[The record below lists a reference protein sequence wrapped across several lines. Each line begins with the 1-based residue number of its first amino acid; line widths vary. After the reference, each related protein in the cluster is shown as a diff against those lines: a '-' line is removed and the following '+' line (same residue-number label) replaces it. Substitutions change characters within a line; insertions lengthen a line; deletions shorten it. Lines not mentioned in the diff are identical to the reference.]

1 MRAVLQRVSRASVTV
16 DGEVVG
22 ELTRPGLLALVGV
35 THDDG
40 PEQVATMARKI
51 ADLRILHDERSVL
64 DEGAPVLVVS
74 QFTLYADTRKGRRP
88 SWNAAAPGAGRRA
101 RRRAGRRGPA
111 GPRGRGADRPVRRP
125 HGRRA
130 GQRRPGDDRAG
141 RLTPRLGPM
150 SSLAQL
156 QQWIVLGL
164 SVVALG
170 VELYA
175 LVDCLRRRADAFVAA
190 GKRTKQFWLLVTG
203 VAALLGVVAL
213 GGLGFLAIIAIV
225 AAGVYLAD
233 VKPALDQVMGRGQ
246 GNQGP
251 YGPW

>member
-1 MRAVLQRVSRASVTV
+1 
-16 DGEVVG
+16 
-22 ELTRPGLLALVGV
+22 
-35 THDDG
+35 
-40 PEQVATMARKI
+40 
-51 ADLRILHDERSVL
+51 
-64 DEGAPVLVVS
+64 
-74 QFTLYADTRKGRRP
+74 
-88 SWNAAAPGAGRRA
+88 
-101 RRRAGRRGPA
+101 
-111 GPRGRGADRPVRRP
+111 
-125 HGRRA
+125 
-130 GQRRPGDDRAG
+130 
-141 RLTPRLGPM
+141 M

-156 QQWIVLGL
+156 QQWIILGL

-175 LVDCLRRRADAFVAA
+175 LVDCLRRRADAFTAA

-203 VAALLGVVAL
+203 VAALLGVIGL
-213 GGLGFLAIIAIV
+213 GGGLGFLAIVAIV